1 MDRKN
6 NLGRAMYVTPQCARI
21 DISASA
27 ILCGSF
33 TQNQYQNESY
43 TELGNYSGQGWI

>member
-1 MDRKN
+1 MNRKN
-6 NLGRAMYVTPQCARI
+6 SMGGAWYVTPQCTQI

-43 TELGNYSGQGWI
+43 KGIDSYTSDGWI